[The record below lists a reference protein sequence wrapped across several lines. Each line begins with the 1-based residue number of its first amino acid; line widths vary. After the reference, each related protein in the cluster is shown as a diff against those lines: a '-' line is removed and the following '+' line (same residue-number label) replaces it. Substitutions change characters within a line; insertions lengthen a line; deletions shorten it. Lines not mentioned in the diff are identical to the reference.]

1 MESKAVFFLGV
12 AHVKVKDV
20 FLAQISIYIYT

>member
-1 MESKAVFFLGV
+1 MESKAGFCVFFGV

-20 FLAQISIYIYT
+20 FLAQICIY